1 MIVLL
6 HISSGK
12 RARDPVPSQKK
23 VMLMGILIH
32 YIYAEVKHKSVSAM
46 LKFMVI
52 ICDYKISHVCNN
64 LNSVLLLDI
73 NNLKQVKQPK
83 KKKNTVILNRK
94 QNQ

>member
-1 MIVLL
+1 
-6 HISSGK
+6 
-12 RARDPVPSQKK
+12 
-23 VMLMGILIH
+23 MGILIH
-32 YIYAEVKHKSVSAM
+32 YIYAEVKHKSVSAT

-73 NNLKQVKQPK
+73 INLKQVKLNNQ
-83 KKKNTVILNRK
+83 KKKNAVRLNRK